1 MNQKAKLLL
10 NEDKSP
16 YPECGIRQIPMSD
29 NSDIQKVIC
38 PYCNLL
44 SVLLWVHGHYQ
55 CINCKAVVISCC
67 NGESDIQL

>member
-1 MNQKAKLLL
+1 MKQKAKLLL

-16 YPECGIRQIPMSD
+16 DPQSGSRYRQRSD
-29 NSDIQKVIC
+29 NFDKQKVIC
-38 PYCNLL
+38 PNCNLL

-67 NGESDIQL
+67 DG